1 MNVNKE
7 AGVDCGLE
15 VSPEELKAINAM
27 SKKKLRPEE
36 VYAFAVRLCDNEIDR
51 DNERFPAATLEE
63 LAPLFVGRSGLFDHQ
78 WSTRNQAARIYRT
91 EVVRES
97 WMTEAGEPYCYLK
110 GCAYLL
116 RTEGNRE
123 LIAAIEGGI
132 KKEVSVGCAVE
143 RSVCSIC
150 GEEFHTC
157 PHEKGAEYGGRRCW
171 AELVGAS
178 DAYEWSFV
186 AVPAQRNAGVMKH
199 MRMEQEAA
207 LGRKYLESLRG
218 EVARLGGLAGLGL
231 EHAVLRGIADKL
243 GYDELLA
250 LKGALERQA
259 ERVFPVETQLRAGE
273 RRRAGRG
280 IFDLSGPRRREDRGE
295 RRGSMSRISFE
306 GIGEVAATFACGE
319 GVKAGQVVKLTGDG
333 TVGPCG
339 DGERFCGVALSAG
352 EGFAAVQMGGLIRVA
367 ASGGALSEG
376 WNRLLADGSGGVRPD
391 SAETPT
397 GGEYLVVRAESGG
410 AVIRL

>member
-218 EVARLGGLAGLGL
+218 EVARLGGPAGLGRRSPQGRAGAAGRAGVPGGDPA
-231 EHAVLRGIADKL
+231 AVWR
-243 GYDELLA
+243 
-250 LKGALERQA
+250 
-259 ERVFPVETQLRAGE
+259 RAGE
-273 RRRAGRG
+273 RRSAGRG
-280 IFDLSGPRRREDRGE
+280 IFDLSGPLRREDRGE
-295 RRGSMSRISFE
+295 RRRQNEQDF
-306 GIGEVAATFACGE
+306 V
-319 GVKAGQVVKLTGDG
+319 
-333 TVGPCG
+333 
-339 DGERFCGVALSAG
+339 
-352 EGFAAVQMGGLIRVA
+352 
-367 ASGGALSEG
+367 
-376 WNRLLADGSGGVRPD
+376 
-391 SAETPT
+391 
-397 GGEYLVVRAESGG
+397 
-410 AVIRL
+410 

>member
-218 EVARLGGLAGLGL
+218 EVARLGGLAGLISMRRGNTADTMPAMA
-231 EHAVLRGIADKL
+231 AVASILQ
-243 GYDELLA
+243 LLA

-259 ERVFPVETQLRAGE
+259 ERVFPVETQLRYGG
-273 RRRAGRG
+273 GREN
-280 IFDLSGPRRREDRGE
+280 D
-295 RRGSMSRISFE
+295 
-306 GIGEVAATFACGE
+306 
-319 GVKAGQVVKLTGDG
+319 
-333 TVGPCG
+333 
-339 DGERFCGVALSAG
+339 
-352 EGFAAVQMGGLIRVA
+352 
-367 ASGGALSEG
+367 
-376 WNRLLADGSGGVRPD
+376 GVRD
-391 SAETPT
+391 
-397 GGEYLVVRAESGG
+397 G
-410 AVIRL
+410 AFLI

>member
-15 VSPEELKAINAM
+15 LSPEEMERINAM
-27 SKKKLRPEE
+27 SKKKLEPGE

-116 RTEGNRE
+116 HTEGNRE

-150 GEEFHTC
+150 G
-157 PHEKGAEYGGRRCW
+157 
-171 AELVGAS
+171 
-178 DAYEWSFV
+178 
-186 AVPAQRNAGVMKH
+186 PAGPSWWGPPTPM
-199 MRMEQEAA
+199 
-207 LGRKYLESLRG
+207 
-218 EVARLGGLAGLGL
+218 
-231 EHAVLRGIADKL
+231 
-243 GYDELLA
+243 
-250 LKGALERQA
+250 
-259 ERVFPVETQLRAGE
+259 
-273 RRRAGRG
+273 
-280 IFDLSGPRRREDRGE
+280 SGPSWQCPPRETRG
-295 RRGSMSRISFE
+295 
-306 GIGEVAATFACGE
+306 
-319 GVKAGQVVKLTGDG
+319 
-333 TVGPCG
+333 
-339 DGERFCGVALSAG
+339 
-352 EGFAAVQMGGLIRVA
+352 
-367 ASGGALSEG
+367 
-376 WNRLLADGSGGVRPD
+376 
-391 SAETPT
+391 
-397 GGEYLVVRAESGG
+397 
-410 AVIRL
+410 

>member
-186 AVPAQRNAGVMKH
+186 AVPAQKKAGVVK
-199 MRMEQEAA
+199 RAKLREKLEREAEI
-207 LGRKYLESLRG
+207 GRTYLERLRG
-218 EVARLGGLAGLGL
+218 EVVRLACLVQP
-231 EHAVLRGIADKL
+231 EADR
-243 GYDELLA
+243 ELM
-250 LKGALERQA
+250 
-259 ERVFPVETQLRAGE
+259 ERVARRLDWEELDGLKKLYQAQADRRFIPQSQLWQG
-273 RRRAGRG
+273 
-280 IFDLSGPRRREDRGE
+280 EDRPE
-295 RRGSMSRISFE
+295 DRRG
-306 GIGEVAATFACGE
+306 
-319 GVKAGQVVKLTGDG
+319 
-333 TVGPCG
+333 
-339 DGERFCGVALSAG
+339 
-352 EGFAAVQMGGLIRVA
+352 
-367 ASGGALSEG
+367 
-376 WNRLLADGSGGVRPD
+376 D
-391 SAETPT
+391 SAF
-397 GGEYLVVRAESGG
+397 L
-410 AVIRL
+410 I

>member
-143 RSVCSIC
+143 RSVCSTPAPTRR
-150 GEEFHTC
+150 GRSTAA
-157 PHEKGAEYGGRRCW
+157 GA
-171 AELVGAS
+171 
-178 DAYEWSFV
+178 
-186 AVPAQRNAGVMKH
+186 AGPSWWGPPTPM
-199 MRMEQEAA
+199 
-207 LGRKYLESLRG
+207 
-218 EVARLGGLAGLGL
+218 
-231 EHAVLRGIADKL
+231 
-243 GYDELLA
+243 
-250 LKGALERQA
+250 
-259 ERVFPVETQLRAGE
+259 
-273 RRRAGRG
+273 
-280 IFDLSGPRRREDRGE
+280 SGPSWQCPPRETRG
-295 RRGSMSRISFE
+295 
-306 GIGEVAATFACGE
+306 
-319 GVKAGQVVKLTGDG
+319 
-333 TVGPCG
+333 
-339 DGERFCGVALSAG
+339 
-352 EGFAAVQMGGLIRVA
+352 
-367 ASGGALSEG
+367 
-376 WNRLLADGSGGVRPD
+376 
-391 SAETPT
+391 
-397 GGEYLVVRAESGG
+397 
-410 AVIRL
+410 

>member
-1 MNVNKE
+1 
-7 AGVDCGLE
+7 
-15 VSPEELKAINAM
+15 
-27 SKKKLRPEE
+27 
-36 VYAFAVRLCDNEIDR
+36 
-51 DNERFPAATLEE
+51 
-63 LAPLFVGRSGLFDHQ
+63 
-78 WSTRNQAARIYRT
+78 
-91 EVVRES
+91 
-97 WMTEAGEPYCYLK
+97 MTEAGEPYCYLK

-259 ERVFPVETQLRAGE
+259 ERVFPVETQLRYGGGRENGGE
-273 RRRAGRG
+273 R
-280 IFDLSGPRRREDRGE
+280 
-295 RRGSMSRISFE
+295 
-306 GIGEVAATFACGE
+306 
-319 GVKAGQVVKLTGDG
+319 DG
-333 TVGPCG
+333 A
-339 DGERFCGVALSAG
+339 F
-352 EGFAAVQMGGLIRVA
+352 LI
-367 ASGGALSEG
+367 
-376 WNRLLADGSGGVRPD
+376 
-391 SAETPT
+391 
-397 GGEYLVVRAESGG
+397 
-410 AVIRL
+410 

>member
-15 VSPEELKAINAM
+15 LSPEEMERINAM
-27 SKKKLRPEE
+27 SKKKLEPGE

-150 GEEFHTC
+150 GKERCGHV
-157 PHEKGAEYGGRRCW
+157 KGRLYDGQRCHQVLY
-171 AELVGAS
+171 EPQ
-178 DAYEWSFV
+178 DAYECSFV
-186 AVPAQRNAGVMKH
+186 AVPAQRAAGVVQRFQGEAPGDVVK
-199 MRMEQEAA
+199 RLEAA
-207 LGRKYLESLRG
+207 GEEGLSLTKAQAQALLAQ
-218 EVARLGGLAGLGL
+218 VKQRLGA
-231 EHAVLRGIADKL
+231 
-243 GYDELLA
+243 LL
-250 LKGALERQA
+250 
-259 ERVFPVETQLRAGE
+259 PGE
-273 RRRAGRG
+273 AGRG
-280 IFDLSGPRRREDRGE
+280 RAQIQCHPPAQPAPGGD
-295 RRGSMSRISFE
+295 
-306 GIGEVAATFACGE
+306 GIGGE
-319 GVKAGQVVKLTGDG
+319 GPL
-333 TVGPCG
+333 C
-339 DGERFCGVALSAG
+339 
-352 EGFAAVQMGGLIRVA
+352 
-367 ASGGALSEG
+367 GGALP
-376 WNRLLADGSGGVRPD
+376 DGPN
-391 SAETPT
+391 
-397 GGEYLVVRAESGG
+397 L
-410 AVIRL
+410 

>member
-132 KKEVSVGCAVE
+132 KKEVSVGCAVK
-143 RSVCSIC
+143 RAVCSIC
-150 GEEFHTC
+150 STERGQDCGHKPGEVYD
-157 PHEKGAEYGGRRCW
+157 GARCFFQLEE
-171 AELVGAS
+171 AV
-178 DAYEWSFV
+178 DAYEFSFV
-186 AVPAQRNAGVMKH
+186 AVPAQPGAGVVKGLCPAGEPAQTL
-199 MRMEQEAA
+199 RELAAGRDLCIRELDGLEREAA
-207 LGRKYLESLRG
+207 LGRKWLFTLRE
-218 EVARLGGLAGLGL
+218 EVVRMGALADSGLDRT
-231 EHAVLRGIADKL
+231 VLKQITDKL
-243 GYDELLA
+243 DAEELQA
-250 LKGALERQA
+250 LKRAYQARARERYPLPVQLEYAQK
-259 ERVFPVETQLRAGE
+259 PGE
-273 RRRAGRG
+273 E
-280 IFDLSGPRRREDRGE
+280 PREDGA
-295 RRGSMSRISFE
+295 F
-306 GIGEVAATFACGE
+306 
-319 GVKAGQVVKLTGDG
+319 
-333 TVGPCG
+333 
-339 DGERFCGVALSAG
+339 
-352 EGFAAVQMGGLIRVA
+352 LI
-367 ASGGALSEG
+367 
-376 WNRLLADGSGGVRPD
+376 
-391 SAETPT
+391 
-397 GGEYLVVRAESGG
+397 
-410 AVIRL
+410 

>member
-132 KKEVSVGCAVE
+132 KKEVSVGCSVA
-143 RSVCSIC
+143 RRVCSIC
-150 GEEFHTC
+150 GAEAGTC
-157 PHEKGAEYGGRRCW
+157 THEKGRTYGEQLCFT
-171 AELVGAS
+171 ELREPT

-186 AVPAQRNAGVMKH
+186 AVPAQREAGVLKRFTQMDGGALLQK
-199 MRMEQEAA
+199 QAA
-207 LGRKYLESLRG
+207 LGRKYLQELRK
-218 EVARLGGLAGLGL
+218 EVTRLAMLA
-231 EHAVLRGIADKL
+231 D
-243 GYDELLA
+243 D
-250 LKGALERQA
+250 
-259 ERVFPVETQLRAGE
+259 
-273 RRRAGRG
+273 
-280 IFDLSGPRRREDRGE
+280 
-295 RRGSMSRISFE
+295 
-306 GIGEVAATFACGE
+306 
-319 GVKAGQVVKLTGDG
+319 GVDG
-333 TVGPCG
+333 TVFASVA
-339 DGERFCGVALSAG
+339 ERL
-352 EGFAAVQMGGLIRVA
+352 E
-367 ASGGALSEG
+367 EPE
-376 WNRLLADGSGGVRPD
+376 LLELKRCY
-391 SAETPT
+391 E
-397 GGEYLVVRAESGG
+397 VRAAKRFPAPPQLRQRTAAQAGDET
-410 AVIRL
+410 AFLV

>member
-36 VYAFAVRLCDNEIDR
+36 VYAFAVRLC
-51 DNERFPAATLEE
+51 
-63 LAPLFVGRSGLFDHQ
+63 
-78 WSTRNQAARIYRT
+78 
-91 EVVRES
+91 
-97 WMTEAGEPYCYLK
+97 
-110 GCAYLL
+110 
-116 RTEGNRE
+116 
-123 LIAAIEGGI
+123 
-132 KKEVSVGCAVE
+132 
-143 RSVCSIC
+143 SIC

-171 AELVGAS
+171 AELVGAT

-259 ERVFPVETQLRAGE
+259 ERVFPVETQLRYGG
-273 RRRAGRG
+273 GR
-280 IFDLSGPRRREDRGE
+280 EN
-295 RRGSMSRISFE
+295 
-306 GIGEVAATFACGE
+306 
-319 GVKAGQVVKLTGDG
+319 
-333 TVGPCG
+333 
-339 DGERFCGVALSAG
+339 DGERDGAF
-352 EGFAAVQMGGLIRVA
+352 LI
-367 ASGGALSEG
+367 
-376 WNRLLADGSGGVRPD
+376 
-391 SAETPT
+391 
-397 GGEYLVVRAESGG
+397 
-410 AVIRL
+410 

>member
-1 MNVNKE
+1 MKVEKE
-7 AGVDCGLE
+7 ALGGQRVE
-15 VSPEELKAINAM
+15 PTEEELALVNRQSRKELTAA
-27 SKKKLRPEE
+27 E
-36 VYAFAVRLCDNEIDR
+36 VYLFAVRLCDNEVDR
-51 DNERFPAATLEE
+51 DQERFPEKTLEQ

-171 AELVGAS
+171 AELVGAT

-259 ERVFPVETQLRAGE
+259 ERVFPVETQLRYGG
-273 RRRAGRG
+273 GR
-280 IFDLSGPRRREDRGE
+280 EN
-295 RRGSMSRISFE
+295 
-306 GIGEVAATFACGE
+306 
-319 GVKAGQVVKLTGDG
+319 
-333 TVGPCG
+333 
-339 DGERFCGVALSAG
+339 DGERDGAF
-352 EGFAAVQMGGLIRVA
+352 LI
-367 ASGGALSEG
+367 
-376 WNRLLADGSGGVRPD
+376 
-391 SAETPT
+391 
-397 GGEYLVVRAESGG
+397 
-410 AVIRL
+410 

>member
-143 RSVCSIC
+143 RAVCSIC
-150 GEEFHTC
+150 GEDHNDRTKC
-157 PHEKGAEYGGRRCW
+157 RHVKGRTYNGKLCW
-171 AELVGAS
+171 ADLREAT

-186 AVPAQRNAGVMKH
+186 AVPAQKKAGVVK
-199 MRMEQEAA
+199 RAKLREKLEREAEI
-207 LGRKYLESLRG
+207 GRTYLERLRG
-218 EVARLGGLAGLGL
+218 EVVRLACLVQP
-231 EHAVLRGIADKL
+231 EADRDL
-243 GYDELLA
+243 M
-250 LKGALERQA
+250 
-259 ERVFPVETQLRAGE
+259 ERVARRLDWEELDGLKKLYQAQADRRFIPQSQLWQG
-273 RRRAGRG
+273 
-280 IFDLSGPRRREDRGE
+280 EDRPE
-295 RRGSMSRISFE
+295 DRRG
-306 GIGEVAATFACGE
+306 
-319 GVKAGQVVKLTGDG
+319 
-333 TVGPCG
+333 
-339 DGERFCGVALSAG
+339 
-352 EGFAAVQMGGLIRVA
+352 
-367 ASGGALSEG
+367 
-376 WNRLLADGSGGVRPD
+376 D
-391 SAETPT
+391 SAF
-397 GGEYLVVRAESGG
+397 L
-410 AVIRL
+410 I

>member
-123 LIAAIEGGI
+123 LIAAIE
-132 KKEVSVGCAVE
+132 
-143 RSVCSIC
+143 
-150 GEEFHTC
+150 EFHTC

-259 ERVFPVETQLRAGE
+259 ERVFPVETQLRYGG
-273 RRRAGRG
+273 GREN
-280 IFDLSGPRRREDRGE
+280 D
-295 RRGSMSRISFE
+295 
-306 GIGEVAATFACGE
+306 
-319 GVKAGQVVKLTGDG
+319 
-333 TVGPCG
+333 
-339 DGERFCGVALSAG
+339 
-352 EGFAAVQMGGLIRVA
+352 
-367 ASGGALSEG
+367 
-376 WNRLLADGSGGVRPD
+376 GVRD
-391 SAETPT
+391 
-397 GGEYLVVRAESGG
+397 G
-410 AVIRL
+410 AFLI

>member
-15 VSPEELKAINAM
+15 LSPEEMERINAM
-27 SKKKLRPEE
+27 SKKKLEPGE

-171 AELVGAS
+171 AELVGAT

-186 AVPAQRNAGVMKH
+186 AVPAQKKAGVVK
-199 MRMEQEAA
+199 RAKLREKLEREAEI
-207 LGRKYLESLRG
+207 GRTYLERLRG
-218 EVARLGGLAGLGL
+218 EVVRLACLVQP
-231 EHAVLRGIADKL
+231 EADR
-243 GYDELLA
+243 ELM
-250 LKGALERQA
+250 
-259 ERVFPVETQLRAGE
+259 ERVARRLDWEELDGLKKLYQAQADRRFIPQSQLWQG
-273 RRRAGRG
+273 
-280 IFDLSGPRRREDRGE
+280 EDRPE
-295 RRGSMSRISFE
+295 DRRG
-306 GIGEVAATFACGE
+306 
-319 GVKAGQVVKLTGDG
+319 
-333 TVGPCG
+333 
-339 DGERFCGVALSAG
+339 
-352 EGFAAVQMGGLIRVA
+352 
-367 ASGGALSEG
+367 
-376 WNRLLADGSGGVRPD
+376 D
-391 SAETPT
+391 SAF
-397 GGEYLVVRAESGG
+397 L
-410 AVIRL
+410 I

>member
-1 MNVNKE
+1 MRNITKQADVQGLGQ
-7 AGVDCGLE
+7 AGLGDLE
-15 VSPEELKAINAM
+15 QINA
-27 SKKKLRPEE
+27 LARRELTADE
-36 VYAFAVRLCDNEIDR
+36 VYLFAVRLCDNDVDR
-51 DNERFPAATLEE
+51 DGERFAVETLEE
-63 LAPLFVGRSGLFDHQ
+63 LGKLFVGVSGVFDHQ
-78 WSTRNQAARIYRT
+78 WSARGQTARIYRT
-91 EVVRES
+91 EVVHEEGTLTRD
-97 WMTEAGEPYCYLK
+97 GQPYCYLK

-259 ERVFPVETQLRAGE
+259 ERVFPVETQLRYGG
-273 RRRAGRG
+273 GREN
-280 IFDLSGPRRREDRGE
+280 D
-295 RRGSMSRISFE
+295 
-306 GIGEVAATFACGE
+306 
-319 GVKAGQVVKLTGDG
+319 
-333 TVGPCG
+333 
-339 DGERFCGVALSAG
+339 
-352 EGFAAVQMGGLIRVA
+352 
-367 ASGGALSEG
+367 
-376 WNRLLADGSGGVRPD
+376 GVRD
-391 SAETPT
+391 
-397 GGEYLVVRAESGG
+397 G
-410 AVIRL
+410 AFLI